1 MGRIFCCAGS
11 RNEESSTN
19 HTDTEKLPLYAN
31 NSYLIDNFKTENIN
45 DDSLKEVFC
54 KACNEENLLV
64 ILVFYQNNSILSYD
78 LSTYIDLDKLWMDM
92 PETLS
97 DLAAYKIY
105 CIVSDKISFMKY
117 NQNDNINKFIEQ
129 IKQINL
135 IQKLIVVISVFT
147 GIEYTPNFENKKDK
161 KNSNN
166 DNNYNLN
173 NSNNTDNKKNE
184 LIEKN
189 MNDINVFNNGLMYS
203 KNYFGNLKDPILTTQ
218 NNCKLDYTILTLT
231 KISNFKQVSELY
243 NNIYYFD
250 FLLEY
255 ISSLRL
261 SYYIKNKEH
270 TIVTLELLRNIY
282 ITNYSFR
289 KRFISHKGLD
299 TIIYHLENSRDI
311 DILQEIAYSIQDL
324 IYKTDEEIENC
335 STIDLGE
342 DELNEIYFKDIII
355 ILKSLNFENVLMK
368 FLTRHKLGREFKKV
382 SDIIGNMVV
391 IFNDVTTTTQ
401 ETQKSDDQNY
411 DSEKILDKINYEDD
425 LKSEC

>member
-11 RNEESSTN
+11 RNEEFSTN
-19 HTDTEKLPLYAN
+19 TDTEKCPLYIN

-45 DDSLKEVFC
+45 DDTLKDVFC

-78 LSTYIDLDKLWMDM
+78 LSTYLDLDKLWMDM

-97 DLAAYKIY
+97 DLAAYKIH
-105 CIVSDKISFMKY
+105 CIVSDKIAFMKF
-117 NQNDNINKFIEQ
+117 NQNDNLNKFIEQ
-129 IKQINL
+129 LKKINL
-135 IQKLIVVISVFT
+135 VQKLIVVMSVFT
-147 GIEYTPNFENKKDK
+147 GINYTPKFENQKDK
-161 KNSNN
+161 KNNK
-166 DNNYNLN
+166 DNNCLY
-173 NSNNTDNKKNE
+173 NNTDNKQNE
-184 LIEKN
+184 IIEN
-189 MNDINVFNNGLMYS
+189 TINDINVFKNGLIYS
-203 KNYFGNLKDPILTTQ
+203 KNYDGNMKDPILTTQ

-231 KISNFKQVSELY
+231 KISNFKHVSELY
-243 NNIYYFD
+243 HNIYDFD

-255 ISSLRL
+255 ISSLKD
-261 SYYIKNKEH
+261 SYFIKNKEH

-282 ITNYSFR
+282 VTNYSFR
-289 KRFISHKGLD
+289 KRFISNKGLD
-299 TIIYHLENSRDI
+299 TLIYHLENSKDI

-335 STIDLGE
+335 STVDLGE

-368 FLTRHKLGREFKKV
+368 FLTKNKLGREFKKV

-391 IFNDVTTTTQ
+391 IFNDVQLTQ
-401 ETQKSDDQNY
+401 ETNGNLDI
-411 DSEKILDKINYEDD
+411 EKILDNINFEDD
-425 LKSEC
+425 LKSEQ